1 MNKLWVISDQQESA
15 FELIGKAREFQGHIT
30 AYLVGDRAAGE
41 AAVGYGA
48 HSVKLMRLPEN
59 TVWEQYFDMLCAEAA
74 AEQPELVL
82 VNATKR
88 GKTLA
93 ALLAAKLD
101 CPCVSECQKMEP
113 VEGGLRL
120 QRIIYGGLANK
131 TIQCRAY
138 PVVVTVAPHT
148 FEKQEPPAGHSGE
161 VVELPLPE
169 AGGITLIERKG
180 KDASSVNLAE
190 AKVVVGVGRG
200 FTEES
205 QLRLAEQLAQALGAE
220 IGCTRPIS
228 EDFKWLPEERY
239 IGISGQQIRP
249 DLYLC
254 AGVSGQVQHVYG
266 VRDAKVVVSI
276 NNNENAPIFK
286 VSDYYLVA
294 DLNEAIP
301 AIMAALQG

>member
-1 MNKLWVISDQQESA
+1 MNKLWVISDQPECA
-15 FELIGKAREFQGHIT
+15 YELIGKAREFPGHIT
-30 AYLVGDRAAGE
+30 AYLVGDRAAGDT
-41 AAVGYGA
+41 AVSLGA
-48 HSVKLMRLPEN
+48 HLVKLMRLPEN
-59 TVWEQYFDMLCAEAA
+59 TVWEQYFAVLCEEAET
-74 AEQPELVL
+74 EKPELVL

-101 CPCVSECQKMEP
+101 CPCISEGQKIAL
-113 VEGGLRL
+113 VDGKLQV
-120 QRIIYGGLANK
+120 QRIVYGGLASK
-131 TIQCRAY
+131 AMTCPSL
-138 PVVVTVAPHT
+138 PVVITVAPHT
-148 FEKQEPPAGHSGE
+148 FDKPEAMAGHSGE
-161 VVELPLPE
+161 VMELAPPA
-169 AGGITLIERKG
+169 AGSITLVKRKG
-180 KDASSVNLAE
+180 KDPSSVNLAE
-190 AKVVVGVGRG
+190 ARVVVGVGRG

-205 QLRLAEQLAQALGAE
+205 QLKLAEQLAQVLGAE

-239 IGISGQQIRP
+239 IGISGQQIKP

-301 AIMAALQG
+301 AIIAALQS